1 MSERSFENIPVNSI
15 ICPQQP
21 REHFDATAQAGLE
34 ATVRSNGVQVPIL
47 LRRRDGKL
55 YLWDGA
61 RRLRAAKAAGL
72 TSIPSVIEDGEVGA
86 ADVTLTQVLLNCQR
100 EDLTPLEK
108 AKAIDGAM
116 KETGASATQIAAKL
130 GLSDATVTRLLA
142 LLKLPESIQQH
153 VANGKIPLSTAY
165 EISRIPDAAK
175 QLELAAQAAG
185 GQLTRDAISGTCKS
199 SKKRKREPQSAQGP
213 SRMTVQLGGGKSVT
227 VTVGGLTLESF
238 IETLE
243 QVISRARQART
254 KGFSLDTFRKILN
267 DTAGV

>member
-1 MSERSFENIPVNSI
+1 MSQRTFQPEVPIGSI
-15 ICPQQP
+15 ICLPQA
-21 REHFDATAQAGLE
+21 REHFDEDAQAGLE
-34 ATVRSNGVQVPIL
+34 TTVRERGIEVPIL
-47 LRRRDGKL
+47 LRRCDGKL

-72 TSIPSVIEDGEVGA
+72 LSVPAIIEDAPVR
-86 ADVTLTQVLLNCQR
+86 DVDVVLTQVLLNCQR

-108 AKAIDGAM
+108 AKAIEGAM
-116 KETGASATQIAAKL
+116 KHSGASATQIAAKL
-130 GLSDATVTRLLA
+130 GLSNATVTRLLA

-153 VANGKIPLSTAY
+153 VARGEIALSTAY
-165 EISRIPDAAK
+165 EISRNPDPAK

-185 GQLTRDAISGTCKS
+185 GQLTRDAVSGPRKS
-199 SKKRKREPQSAQGP
+199 AKKRKLQNAQGP

-227 VTVGGLTLESF
+227 VIVGGLTLESF

-254 KGFSLDTFRKILN
+254 KGFSLDTFRKILS
-267 DTAGV
+267 DTASS